1 MIIWNYLN
9 FQYILLIYF
18 LLFIFPFVILN
29 ILSFLCYSLKSIF
42 FLLKMFC
49 SAFTYSPFDEGFL
62 VCYFQD
68 FLTLNSL
75 TNYFWLKM
83 SYLNDTIKFNYNIL
97 KNSDSYTVFND
108 DLNLFKNY
116 YLFLFLLLSTVI
128 TAISIL
134 LFILLLL
141 FTYYFLI

>member
-1 MIIWNYLN
+1 
-9 FQYILLIYF
+9 
-18 LLFIFPFVILN
+18 
-29 ILSFLCYSLKSIF
+29 
-42 FLLKMFC
+42 
-49 SAFTYSPFDEGFL
+49 
-62 VCYFQD
+62 
-68 FLTLNSL
+68 
-75 TNYFWLKM
+75 M

-141 FTYYFLI
+141 FTYYILI